1 LRERPVDIPV
11 LANRF
16 VARYC
21 AANGL
26 PLDAKVISPEATVR
40 LQSYP
45 WPGNIRELESTV
57 SRAALSSPGRVI
69 RDTDI
74 EFLHPHVPAPVETTP
89 RLPTL
94 RDAERT
100 HIARVLEAVGW
111 NKKEAARV
119 LEISRGTLYRK
130 ILEYSLEPED
140 RVSRDNTAS

>member
-1 LRERPVDIPV
+1 VDIPV

-26 PLDAKVISPEATVR
+26 PLDAKVFSDDAVTRLIS
-40 LQSYP
+40 YH

-57 SRAALSSPGRVI
+57 SRAALSAPGRVI
-69 RDTDI
+69 RDGDI
-74 EFLHPHVPAPVETTP
+74 EFLHAHAPVAQTADLRP
-89 RLPTL
+89 KLPTL

-100 HIARVLEAVGW
+100 HIQRVLEAVSW

-130 ILEYSLEPED
+130 ILEYQLEQD
-140 RVSRDNTAS
+140 SRLARVDSSA